1 MSGLPTPRHGSGV
14 VAYTGHA
21 MQSGRQQGQQA
32 GCVVARGAVHDD
44 PPPGRARAEGEGEV
58 MATTGQTSK
67 KPSKASKASHVE
79 APSKFIAVSY
89 LTDAK
94 QYLQAAPILHESRF
108 ERISSPLYF
117 LISQSLE
124 LFLKAYIIARGGT
137 HAEVTKSTKIRDSL
151 LGLASRAKEPITSS
165 KAGGLI
171 GNRQRRF

>member
-1 MSGLPTPRHGSGV
+1 
-14 VAYTGHA
+14 
-21 MQSGRQQGQQA
+21 
-32 GCVVARGAVHDD
+32 
-44 PPPGRARAEGEGEV
+44 

-67 KPSKASKASHVE
+67 KASTASKSLHVE

-94 QYLQAAPILHESRF
+94 QYLQAARILHESRF

-137 HAEVTKSTKIRDSL
+137 HAEVTKSNKIRHSL
-151 LGLASRAKEPITSS
+151 LGLASKAKELGYSS
-165 KAGGLI
+165 RSAKTQAVIELLDPHHSDHSFRYRKTGFKTYPTIREGLDALARMDSEISPVVAASI
-171 GNRQRRF
+171 GRAP